1 MREEPLS
8 FCWSSSSFLVVA
20 VVLSFP
26 SYSSH
31 ARAVL
36 LQRLARQ
43 NRTHPLH
50 RPSPSSSSLPPPPS
64 LPSPV
69 SSSVPSRGEKSPF
82 LLPFLLPFAF
92 SLRSKNAQARRE
104 LNEDKVRFL
113 FRISFLNFSLFTK
126 KKIAS
131 GLQTDEEQTETV
143 QKETSE
149 ASKIMSMSTRNY
161 YYYYY
166 EYE

>member
-1 MREEPLS
+1 
-8 FCWSSSSFLVVA
+8 
-20 VVLSFP
+20 
-26 SYSSH
+26 
-31 ARAVL
+31 
-36 LQRLARQ
+36 
-43 NRTHPLH
+43 
-50 RPSPSSSSLPPPPS
+50 
-64 LPSPV
+64 
-69 SSSVPSRGEKSPF
+69 VPSRGEKTPF

-113 FRISFLNFSLFTK
+113 FRISFLNFSLFTN